1 MLLLAWFLGNI
12 VPFFGA
18 AVDLLG
24 ASVTPWG
31 KPKKGGNSAW
41 RKFPGCGEVRMKV
54 KFHHHKGSLKVVG
67 GDILRKNSSIK
78 NLNGSL
84 PTDP

>member
-1 MLLLAWFLGNI
+1 MLNTSTATSLVVALMLLLAWFLGNI

-31 KPKKGGNSAW
+31 KPNFWGETPHGGSF
-41 RKFPGCGEVRMKV
+41 RDVGKFV
-54 KFHHHKGSLKVVG
+54 
-67 GDILRKNSSIK
+67 
-78 NLNGSL
+78 
-84 PTDP
+84 